1 MNKEAIMPGCWWVEI
16 PDANLRILCGT
27 PMDIVKH
34 LRRKGLIK
42 KFEEN
47 GIAIETGPNAI
58 LLSDVSIQHGRFWN
72 LAEFPVLHMLYCQ
85 GMAIPGHPGNTG
97 AKPILIGLESKT
109 KAILKYI
116 HRGTYGLLNKA
127 EMIEYGVL
135 EEDLSDFWAVKLKFA
150 YGSIKSPE
158 ELLNV
163 FPLVDSK
170 ASLPGDVAVRRDDL
184 NCYTFT
190 YKNEELSVDL
200 NLPEGEDW
208 FPSYSLSRVD
218 LEESYFS
225 VIHIGEGNG
234 WGPDKPCM
242 GSLINYRGYKYLID
256 AGPGIDFSIEALGI
270 DLAEIK
276 GLFITHAHDDHF
288 AGLTG
293 LLRGERRISVYTT
306 PPVMATIRLKF
317 AALLEQDMDF
327 LDNLVSA
334 NYLEEDVWNSID
346 GLEVRP
352 TSSPHPLETVILFF
366 RVPWKKGHKS
376 YGHLADIVS
385 TRVLDSFVSPDGI
398 SENFRDRV
406 LSEYS
411 RPVDIKK
418 IDTGRGL
425 IHGSAEDFVKDKS
438 RKLLL
443 SHTEGELSPSD
454 REIGSMASFGQVDTL
469 IHERKNQLR
478 RIAAELL
485 NACVPGISQKNLSLL
500 LDGRLQELS
509 PKTPI
514 LERNKIPGTL
524 LLVISGVVDAVFSDL
539 APSIRFVSGALIG
552 EAEYLAESPS
562 PCTYRTRNRVRTLQ
576 IPADLY
582 SYTLSQ
588 TRQLKTRMKLH
599 RNRKILYSEKFP
611 GHLVSCPRLDDLAA
625 SMREEMW
632 DRGECIIPLE
642 DELHCV
648 KNGTVVESEDGIE
661 RIITSGGQLNSH
673 SISPLIKRK
682 RKVSWTCKTDV
693 CNFILPGKLV
703 RDIPILGWTL
713 AEL

>member
-1 MNKEAIMPGCWWVEI
+1 MTKKPIMPGCWWVEI

-34 LRRKGLIK
+34 LRRKELIK

-47 GIAIETGPNAI
+47 GIAIEMGPNAI
-58 LLSDVSIQHGRFWN
+58 LLSDVSIQRGRFWN

-109 KAILKYI
+109 KAILRYI
-116 HRGTYGLLNKA
+116 HRGTYGLVSKA
-127 EMIEYGVL
+127 EMVECGVL
-135 EEDLSDFWAVKLKFA
+135 EENLDEFWAVKLKFA

-158 ELLNV
+158 ELLDV
-163 FPLVDSK
+163 FSLVDSR
-170 ASLPGDVAVRRDDL
+170 ASLPGGVGVRRDNL

-200 NLPEGEDW
+200 NLPEGKDW
-208 FPSYSLSRVD
+208 FPSYSLNRVD
-218 LEESYFS
+218 VEEGYFS

-242 GSLINYRGYKYLID
+242 GSLINYRGHKYLID

-270 DLAEIK
+270 DLTEIK

-293 LLRGERRISVYTT
+293 LLRGERKISVYTT
-306 PPVMATIRLKF
+306 PPVMATISFKF
-317 AALLEQDMDF
+317 AALLERDMGF
-327 LDNLVSA
+327 LDNLVSVK
-334 NYLEEDVWNSID
+334 YLEEDVWNSID

-352 TSSPHPLETVILFF
+352 TSSPHPLETTILFF
-366 RVPWKKGHKS
+366 RVPWKRGYKS

-385 TRVLDSFVSPDGI
+385 KRVLNSFVSPDGI
-398 SENFRDRV
+398 SENFRDKV

-425 IHGSAEDFVKDKS
+425 IHGCAEDFVKDRS
-438 RKLLL
+438 NKLLL
-443 SHTEGELSPSD
+443 SHTEGELSTSD

-469 IHERKNQLR
+469 IHEKGNQLR

-485 NACVPGISQKNLSLL
+485 NAGVPGISRRNRGLL
-500 LDGRLQELS
+500 LDGKLREFS
-509 PKTPI
+509 PEVPI
-514 LERNKIPGTL
+514 LEKNEIPDTL
-524 LLVISGVVDAVFSDL
+524 SLVISGAVDAVFNDST
-539 APSIRFVSGALIG
+539 PPVRFVSGALIG
-552 EAEYLAESPS
+552 EAEFLAQSPS
-562 PCTYRTRNRVRTLQ
+562 PCTYRARNRVRTLR
-576 IPADLY
+576 ISANLY
-582 SYTLSQ
+582 SHTLSQ
-588 TRQLKTRMKLH
+588 TKQLENRMKLH

-611 GHLVSCPRLDDLAA
+611 GNVVSCPRLDDLAA
-625 SMREEMW
+625 SMREERW
-632 DRGECIIPLE
+632 DKGECIVPLE

-648 KNGTVVESEDGIE
+648 KKGTVIESGNGTE

-673 SISPLIKRK
+673 SILPFIER
-682 RKVSWTCKTDV
+682 RREISWTCKTEV
-693 CNFILPGKLV
+693 YSFILPGKLV